1 MQLDATEFPRLI
13 IAALRGGSGKTI
25 LSIGVIAALNQRG
38 NSVAPFKKGPD
49 YIDAGWL
56 ALAAGRPCYNLDSF
70 LLSRSDNLQSFLS
83 HSVEHDISIIEGNRG
98 LYDGIDLEGSTSTA
112 ELAKLIKCP
121 VVLCV
126 DCTKITRTMA
136 AVVAGCC
143 QFDPAVMI
151 NGVILN
157 RVANTRHEKKLRDS
171 IEHYCGMPVI
181 GAIPKLSEQH
191 FPERH
196 LGLVPTPE
204 HDWANKSIEAICK
217 IAKQH
222 IDLDALIAIA
232 QKAPGLDTEV
242 REQKT
247 EDRGRKSEVGPV
259 VVPKERDYAAARM
272 RKSETGW
279 QKTEDRRQTTEDG
292 EQKSEVGPVV
302 VPKERDYAAARMRK
316 SEIEVL
322 QPASSIQHPA
332 PSIQYPAVR
341 IGVVRDSAF
350 QFYYPE
356 NIDALGASG
365 AEIVY
370 VSPLK
375 DPELPELDAL
385 YIGGGFPETHAEQ
398 LSANTRFNGQL
409 KALAEDGFPI
419 YAECGGL
426 MYLGEQLV
434 LENESYPMVGI
445 LPVAFD
451 FFKRPQGHG
460 YSIIKVEGQNP
471 YYEVGSE
478 IRGHEFHYSRVSKRD
493 SRKSDLVFRMQRG
506 AGIEKDRDGIL
517 YKNVLATYTHVHALG
532 TPEWGPALIRN
543 AIKFQ
548 KR

>member
-1 MQLDATEFPRLI
+1 MQLDETEFPRLI

-25 LSIGVIAALNQRG
+25 LSIGVIAALSRLG
-38 NSVAPFKKGPD
+38 KSVAPFKKGPD

-70 LLSRSDNLQSFLS
+70 LLSRPDNLQSFLS
-83 HSVEHDISIIEGNRG
+83 HSVDCDISVIEGNRG

-157 RVANTRHEKKLRDS
+157 RVANARHEKKLRDS

-181 GAIPKLSEQH
+181 GAIPKLGEQH

-204 HDWANKSIEAICK
+204 HDWANHSIEAISK
-217 IAKQH
+217 IAEQH
-222 IDLDALIAIA
+222 IDLDALVAIA
-232 QKAPGLDTEV
+232 QNAPGLVTEDRGQRTEV
-242 REQKT
+242 REQKS
-247 EDRGRKSEVGPV
+247 ECGLRRAQPSRSRNAACDELSRVEVG
-259 VVPKERDYAAARM
+259 M
-272 RKSETGW
+272 RNAEIEAQQPATSDQKPTIRR
-279 QKTEDRRQTTEDG
+279 QKTATSIQ
-292 EQKSEVGPVV
+292 
-302 VPKERDYAAARMRK
+302 
-316 SEIEVL
+316 
-322 QPASSIQHPA
+322 QPASSNQHRVSSIQQPVS
-332 PSIQYPAVR
+332 SIQYPAVK
-341 IGVVRDSAF
+341 IGVMKDSAF

-356 NIDALGASG
+356 NIDALVENG

-385 YIGGGFPETHAEQ
+385 YIGGGFPETHAEA
-398 LSANTRFNGQL
+398 LADNKNFNSQL
-409 KALAEDGFPI
+409 KALADDGFPI

-434 LENESYPMVGI
+434 LEGKCYPMAGI
-445 LPVAFD
+445 FSVTFD
-451 FFKRPQGHG
+451 FYKKPQGHG
-460 YSIIKVEGQNP
+460 YTIIKVEGENP
-471 YYEVGSE
+471 YYDVGSE
-478 IRGHEFHYSRVSKRD
+478 IRGHEFHYSRVSKWDGDR
-493 SRKSDLVFRMQRG
+493 SDLVFRMQRG

-532 TPEWGPALIRN
+532 TPQWAGALVRN
-543 AIKFQ
+543 AIQFK
-548 KR
+548 KTRT